1 RHSEQALAWNG
12 TGIQGPAGPKGDT
25 GAVGPQ
31 GPKGDTGAVGPQG
44 PKGDTGPQGP
54 SGVDALAG
62 QACQDGDYVSGFDDS
77 GTIICKPLNPPQA
90 CPAGAV
96 LDFQVVSHSDGL
108 FEAWPGGT
116 QTITA
121 APGCSVT
128 VQRPEGEIDLVGGT
142 VGTTSWKILSWTGTD
157 KTPTGTV
164 LTPNCGSFLAL
175 AESTVDDFP
184 TCSSAAVPA
193 LGIGDVSTDVFRV
206 TIPA

>member
-1 RHSEQALAWNG
+1 
-12 TGIQGPAGPKGDT
+12 
-25 GAVGPQ
+25 
-31 GPKGDTGAVGPQG
+31 
-44 PKGDTGPQGP
+44 
-54 SGVDALAG
+54 
-62 QACQDGDYVSGFDDS
+62 
-77 GTIICKPLNPPQA
+77 
-90 CPAGAV
+90 
-96 LDFQVVSHSDGL
+96 VVSHSDGL